1 MRTIHLLSLSY
12 LMASSKCPALNVL
25 GIKLGETTKDGL
37 FTLTSVECLGACVNA
52 PMMQIN
58 DNYYVSSTTSMLDLP
73 QVDVMNFRVE
83 YVSYLYAITTHPVIW
98 AILPTENTVLT
109 FQHPPLPQFLGQ
121 QGPVQYGSAR
131 FSSSCPGSFKG
142 CMVRPKSAVED
153 TRSLGPSRNT

>member
-1 MRTIHLLSLSY
+1 MTTIHLLSLSY
-12 LMASSKCPALNVL
+12 LKASSKCPALNIL

-83 YVSYLYAITTHPVIW
+83 CVSYLYAITTHLSCE
-98 AILPTENTVLT
+98 AVLT

-131 FSSSCPGSFKG
+131 FSSCPGSFKG
-142 CMVRPKSAVED
+142 CMVRPKSVIED